1 MDITNCNFQE
11 KTFFEL
17 EELELLLKNNFTKSS
32 NTNNILSNLY
42 EYLDTFAENVKQ
54 TLVKTNTKTGD
65 IPYRGEI
72 TIHNLGE
79 LFKIMPDLYDYL
91 KIQYSYVESGGD
103 VVVNDILDGAKNRT
117 LNEKSIE
124 QNYIEYEKYFDY
136 IEQDY
141 YYDYL
146 PGYLPVPFSI
156 DKVAPYCTIS
166 ECGCNCLLTDEKLS
180 FPRDWY
186 WWKTYKFAYCPVID

>member
-1 MDITNCNFQE
+1 
-11 KTFFEL
+11 
-17 EELELLLKNNFTKSS
+17 
-32 NTNNILSNLY
+32 
-42 EYLDTFAENVKQ
+42 
-54 TLVKTNTKTGD
+54 
-65 IPYRGEI
+65 
-72 TIHNLGE
+72 
-79 LFKIMPDLYDYL
+79 MPDLYDYL

-103 VVVNDILDGAKNRT
+103 VVVNDILDGAKNGT

-166 ECGCNCLLTDEKLS
+166 ECVCNCLLTDEKLS
-180 FPRDWY
+180 FPRVLWNFYSGGRNFNPD
-186 WWKTYKFAYCPVID
+186 KDKLLNNCGCRFVSFS